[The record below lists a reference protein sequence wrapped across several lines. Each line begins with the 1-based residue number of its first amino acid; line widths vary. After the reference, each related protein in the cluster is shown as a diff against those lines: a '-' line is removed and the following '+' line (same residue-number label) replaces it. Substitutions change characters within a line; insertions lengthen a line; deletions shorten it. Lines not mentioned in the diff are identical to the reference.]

1 MEIFAVAVVLTVAYM
16 VLKLFVFRRLGP
28 VVGVD
33 AKIAGAVGKMLLPVS
48 EFGVVLVVLLQK
60 NLAASA
66 AVVNVNVLLEIAFT
80 AIIITTLFAPFFF
93 REKEFDKFEKTARNA
108 SKKALKI
115 GFP

>member
-1 MEIFAVAVVLTVAYM
+1 LTAAYI
-16 VLKLFVFRRLGP
+16 VLKLFVFRRLSP
-28 VVGVD
+28 IVGID

-66 AVVNVNVLLEIAFT
+66 AVVNVNALLEIAFT
-80 AIIITTLFAPFFF
+80 AIIITTLLAPFFF
-93 REKEFDKFEKTARNA
+93 REKEFEKFEKFEKTAGAAGGGA
-108 SKKALKI
+108 SKKGLKT